1 MLGSDHLN
9 HFLLFFPL
17 ETQDKEYLPIPLNI
31 DIWTEL
37 NSHDNCSQDSGIQ
50 NGQTR

>member
-1 MLGSDHLN
+1 MLGSVILN

-17 ETQDKEYLPIPLNI
+17 DSQVKEYLPVLLNI

-37 NSHDNCSQDSGIQ
+37 NLYDNCSQDSGTQ

>member
-1 MLGSDHLN
+1 MLGSVILN
-9 HFLLFFPL
+9 HFLLFFSL
-17 ETQDKEYLPIPLNI
+17 GSQDKEYLPILLNI

-37 NSHDNCSQDSGIQ
+37 NLHDNCSQDSGTQ